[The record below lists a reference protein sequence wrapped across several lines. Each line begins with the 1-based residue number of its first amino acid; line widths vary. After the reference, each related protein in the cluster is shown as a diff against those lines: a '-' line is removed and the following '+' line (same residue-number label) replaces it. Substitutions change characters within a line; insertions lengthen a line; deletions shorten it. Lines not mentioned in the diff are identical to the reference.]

1 MTSATS
7 ALVDVARLRDRLGE
21 VTLLDATVDRRTGPD
36 GGTVF
41 VSGLGL
47 HTERRIPGAHFA
59 DLIAGFSDP
68 AAPFPFTCPSP
79 SRIAAQARE
88 LGIREDSTVVLYDR
102 LTGAWAARL
111 WWVLRTAGITR
122 VRVLNGGL
130 TAWEAAGLPVTDG
143 REPAPAPGDV
153 VARPADDGFVDLER
167 MKRIADG
174 SDPTPAVCALRRT
187 EYLGTPDRPRSGHI
201 PRTTSLPYADL
212 LGPDNTLARERTARL
227 ARAHGIRAGD
237 GTVLYCGGAVN
248 AAGLALAL
256 HEIGIDDVLLYDGS
270 LAEWRAD
277 PTLPLVVGPAE
288 DNAAEDNAADDNA
301 AEGRG

>member
-1 MTSATS
+1 MTSGTS
-7 ALVDVARLRDRLGE
+7 ALVDVASLRDRLGE
-21 VTLLDATVDRRTGPD
+21 VILLDATVDRRPGPD

-41 VSGLGL
+41 VSGLGP

-59 DLIAGFSDP
+59 DLVAGFSDP

-79 SRIAAQARE
+79 SRIEARARD
-88 LGIREDSTVVLYDR
+88 LGIREDSTVVVYDR

-111 WWVLRTAGITR
+111 WWVLRTAGLTR

-143 REPAPAPGDV
+143 REPAPAPGNV
-153 VARPADDGFVDLER
+153 VARPAGAGFVDLER
-167 MKRIADG
+167 MRRIADG
-174 SDPTPAVCALRRT
+174 SDPTPAVCALRRS

-212 LGPDNTLARERTARL
+212 LGPDNTLSRERTARL
-227 ARAHGIRAGD
+227 ARAHGIRSGD

-256 HEIGIDDVLLYDGS
+256 HEIGIADVLLYDGS

-277 PTLPLVVGPAE
+277 PALPLIVGPE
-288 DNAAEDNAADDNA
+288 ETDAAGA
-301 AEGRG
+301 RG

>member
-7 ALVDVARLRDRLGE
+7 ALVDVAWLRDRRGE
-21 VTLLDATVDRRTGPD
+21 VTLLDATVGRRTGPD

-59 DLIAGFSDP
+59 DLVAGFSDP
-68 AAPFPFTCPSP
+68 AARFPFSCPSP
-79 SRIAAQARE
+79 SRIAAHARE
-88 LGIREDSTVVLYDR
+88 LGIREDSTVVVYDR

-130 TAWEAAGLPVTDG
+130 TAWQAAGLPVADG

-153 VARPADDGFVDLER
+153 VARRADDGFVDLER

-174 SDPTPAVCALRRT
+174 SDPTPAVCALRGT

-227 ARAHGIRAGD
+227 ARAHGIRAGE

-277 PTLPLVVGPAE
+277 PALPLAVGPVE
-288 DNAAEDNAADDNA
+288 DNA
-301 AEGRG
+301 AEGRS

>member
-1 MTSATS
+1 MASGTS
-7 ALVDVARLRDRLGE
+7 ALVDVARLRDRLGD
-21 VTLLDATVDRRTGPD
+21 VIVLDATVDRRTGPD
-36 GGTVF
+36 GGKVF
-41 VSGLGL
+41 VSGLDL

-59 DLIAGFSDP
+59 DLMAGFSDP

-79 SRIAAQARE
+79 SRVAAHARD
-88 LGIREDSTVVLYDR
+88 LGVREDSTVVVYDR

-111 WWVLRTAGITR
+111 WWVLRTAGITG
-122 VRVLNGGL
+122 VRVLDGGL

-143 REPAPAPGDV
+143 REPAPAPGNV
-153 VARPADDGFVDLER
+153 VARPAAGGFVDLAR

-174 SDPTPAVCALRRT
+174 SDPTPAVCALRRP
-187 EYLGTPDRPRSGHI
+187 EYLGTPEHPRSGHI

-212 LGPDNTLARERTARL
+212 LGPGNTLSPERTARL
-227 ARAHGIRAGD
+227 AAAHGIRAGD

-277 PTLPLVVGPAE
+277 PALPLVVGP
-288 DNAAEDNAADDNA
+288 DADA
-301 AEGRG
+301 GAEGPG

>member
-1 MTSATS
+1 MTSGTS
-7 ALVDVARLRDRLGE
+7 ALVDAAWLRDRLGE
-21 VTLLDATVDRRTGPD
+21 MVLLDATVDRHTGPD
-36 GGTVF
+36 GGKIF

-68 AAPFPFTCPSP
+68 EAPFNFTCPSP
-79 SRIAAQARE
+79 SRIASHARD
-88 LGIREDSTVVLYDR
+88 LGIREDSTVVVYDR
-102 LTGAWAARL
+102 LTGAWAARV

-153 VARPADDGFVDLER
+153 VARPAGDGFVGLER

-187 EYLGTPDRPRSGHI
+187 EYLGTPGRPRSGHI

-212 LGPDNTLARERTARL
+212 LGPDNTLAHERTARL
-227 ARAHGIRAGD
+227 AGAHGIRAGD
-237 GTVLYCGGAVN
+237 GTVLYCGGAIN

-270 LAEWRAD
+270 LSEWRAD
-277 PTLPLVVGPAE
+277 PALPLVVGPE
-288 DNAAEDNAADDNA
+288 ADDA
-301 AEGRG
+301 AEGRD